1 MTRDASVNGRPAVVE
16 LAGVTRV
23 YGEGDT
29 AVHALRGISLVVRP
43 GDYVAIMGASGSG
56 KSTLM
61 NVLGA
66 LDAPTSGRYLL
77 DGVDVGDV
85 DEDGLSL
92 VRNRKVGFVFQA
104 FNLLPRMSALENVE
118 LPLLYAGLGA
128 HARRERALAA
138 LELVGLG
145 DRVRHQPN
153 ALSGG
158 QQQRVAIARALV
170 TTPTLLLADEP
181 TGNLDSVATA
191 EVLDVFE
198 RLNAAGRTIVVITHE
213 ADVARRSRRT
223 IRLHDGLVVSDERTR
238 PLAGDPLQVTEVVV

>member
-1 MTRDASVNGRPAVVE
+1 
-16 LAGVTRV
+16 
-23 YGEGDT
+23 
-29 AVHALRGISLVVRP
+29 
-43 GDYVAIMGASGSG
+43 
-56 KSTLM
+56 
-61 NVLGA
+61 
-66 LDAPTSGRYLL
+66 
-77 DGVDVGDV
+77 
-85 DEDGLSL
+85 
-92 VRNRKVGFVFQA
+92 
-104 FNLLPRMSALENVE
+104 MSALENVE
-118 LPLLYAGLGA
+118 LPLLYAGLGG

-213 ADVARRSRRT
+213 ADVARRARRT